1 MRVHTC
7 SSYQNHKVSRKAM
20 PQYSNLTIKKKHET
34 FQNETNH
41 MPQSHL
47 IELVHL
53 YTIIVCTCT
62 VVLPPP
68 KPMTV

>member
-7 SSYQNHKVSRKAM
+7 SSYQNHKAM

-47 IELVHL
+47 IKELVHL
-53 YTIIVCTCT
+53 YIIIVCTCT